1 MAGLVALFI
10 TTALIGL
17 AIGNR
22 KGRAVQGFLLGLLL
36 SVIGIVII
44 AFLPATEEMKIRRA
58 EEKMRIK
65 QQQRRVQPLIR
76 LRRNRSKG
84 KDFTPQQPSV
94 PAQGTPGSWEQPRP
108 PDATGVTRAP
118 GQPDGGS

>member
-10 TTALIGL
+10 ITALIGL

-44 AFLPATEEMKIRRA
+44 AFLPPTEEMKIRRA
-58 EEKMRIK
+58 QEKRLR
-65 QQQRRVQPLIR
+65 QQRRGEPLLR
-76 LRRNRSKG
+76 LRRSRSKG
-84 KDFTPQQPSV
+84 KDLTPQ
-94 PAQGTPGSWEQPRP
+94 
-108 PDATGVTRAP
+108 
-118 GQPDGGS
+118 